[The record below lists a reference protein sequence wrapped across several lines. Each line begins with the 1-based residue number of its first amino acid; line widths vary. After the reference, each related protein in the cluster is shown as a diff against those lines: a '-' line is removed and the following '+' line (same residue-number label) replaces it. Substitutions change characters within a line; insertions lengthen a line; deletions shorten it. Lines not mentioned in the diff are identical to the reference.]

1 MSFDIKGFQVKYVL
15 SNKEMAEICKCSL
28 PTIQKWR
35 SGEVSVSGAAGQLL
49 RMLDISSE
57 GDPNRLREVLVK
69 LDEETFSTGQ
79 VLNPEL
85 EELESSMTKVVDRL
99 EIMLESRRKEKELAE
114 SEARYRSMLQS
125 FVHPVCRWLPD
136 TTITY
141 ANAAYGRLFGTE
153 SSLLLGKKWLDLVPS
168 NRRSDMEMIV
178 SDMVRRAEEEVGVHE
193 LPDAEGNLRY
203 FEWRE
208 IPVKNERGELVE
220 FHSIAHEVT
229 ELMQLR
235 SRMEHFEA
243 AKAAIFESSGQPVLV
258 FDNAG
263 RCVESNESFRRQ
275 FGCRENCRDLTE
287 LLPRP
292 AFNKLMRLLKRLS
305 SEDEVC
311 FQVMV
316 SGVAYLMNIRQLA
329 SGEGTGPYLVVF
341 QTLEQNGERK
351 VMQVRLQHEVILQ
364 GEKHQFL
371 IEDKL
376 SDEVRSMMAQLGR
389 AVQGHRIYVFTLDEA
404 ERVFDNILEWCA
416 EGITPHIDDLQR
428 IPMSE
433 YPWWMGRLRKQQWI
447 TVDDTTKLPRNA
459 SREREIL
466 MAQDIRSIMVAP
478 LLMGGGVVGFAG
490 IDHNHTTRIWHQQER
505 QQLETFKG
513 RIEQLLAGAL
523 IQSPQV

>member
-1 MSFDIKGFQVKYVL
+1 MSFDIKGFQLRYVL
-15 SNKEMAEICKCSL
+15 SNKEMADICKCSL

-35 SGEVSVSGAAGQLL
+35 SGEVSVSGAASQLL
-49 RMLDISSE
+49 RMLDLSAE
-57 GDPNRLREVLVK
+57 GDPNRLRELLSK
-69 LDEETFSTGQ
+69 LDKEAFSTGQ

-85 EELESSMTKVVDRL
+85 DELESSMSKVVDRL
-99 EIMLESRRKEKELAE
+99 EVMLESRRKEKELAE

-153 SSLLLGKKWLDLVPS
+153 SSALLGKKWLELLPAEK
-168 NRRSDMEMIV
+168 RADMELVV
-178 SDMVRRAEEEVGVHE
+178 SDMVRRAEEEIGIHE
-193 LPDAEGNLRY
+193 LPDAAGNIRY

-229 ELMQLR
+229 ELLELR
-235 SRMEHFEA
+235 RRMEHFDA
-243 AKAAIFESSGQPVLV
+243 AKAAIFASAGQPVLI
-258 FDNAG
+258 FDDAG
-263 RCVESNESFRRQ
+263 RCMESNENFRLK
-275 FGCRENCRDLTE
+275 FGCDENCRDLTE

-292 AFNKLMRLLKRLS
+292 AFNKLMRLLKRLTAG
-305 SEDEVC
+305 EEVC

-316 SGVAYLMNIRQLA
+316 AGVVYLMNIRQLA
-329 SGEGTGPYLVVF
+329 SGAGSGPFLAVF
-341 QTLEQNGERK
+341 QTLRQEQESK

-371 IEDKL
+371 MEEKL
-376 SDEVRSMMAQLGR
+376 SSEVRAMMAQLGR
-389 AVQGHRIYVFTLDEA
+389 AVQGHRIYVFTLDEG

-416 EGITPHIDDLQR
+416 DGINPHIDELQR

-447 TVDDTTKLPRNA
+447 IVEDTTKLPRNA
-459 SREREIL
+459 SRERDIL

-505 QQLETFKG
+505 QELETFKG

-523 IQSPQV
+523 INSPTF